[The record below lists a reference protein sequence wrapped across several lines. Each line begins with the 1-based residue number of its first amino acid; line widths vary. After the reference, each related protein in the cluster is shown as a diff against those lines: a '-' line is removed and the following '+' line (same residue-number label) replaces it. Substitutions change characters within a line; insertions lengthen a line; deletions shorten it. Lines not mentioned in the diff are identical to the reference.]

1 MEKIK
6 MTTPLVEMD
15 GDEMTRILWAMI
27 KDKLILPFVELKTEY
42 YDLGLLHR
50 NETRDQ
56 VTVDAALAAKKYGVA
71 VKCATITP
79 NAQRVEEYKLS
90 QMWKSPNGTIRAI
103 LDGTVFRAPI
113 MVKGLNPVVKNWHQ
127 PITIARHAFGD
138 VYKAA
143 EFKVPGPGTAELVFT
158 AADGTEYLWNGDPA
172 YWTGRAPNLFPYVG
186 RLTNDRYAYG
196 GKEYE
201 MTRHGFAKRTAFSP
215 ADQGRANLTLRMTD
229 TPESRESY
237 PFSFRFD
244 VSYVLEGDTLAVV
257 YAVENRGHETMYFG
271 IGGHPGFRVPLEE
284 GKRFEDYRLTFA
296 RPSQPCQVLLS
307 DSYMLSG
314 RDAAYPLENGTTLP
328 LRHALFDHDAVILK
342 NFERTMTLSA
352 GEGTRGLTL
361 SCPRMRYLGI

>member
-1 MEKIK
+1 MLHTIHNDV
-6 MTTPLVEMD
+6 MTVTI
-15 GDEMTRILWAMI
+15 DE
-27 KDKLILPFVELKTEY
+27 
-42 YDLGLLHR
+42 LG
-50 NETRDQ
+50 
-56 VTVDAALAAKKYGVA
+56 
-71 VKCATITP
+71 
-79 NAQRVEEYKLS
+79 AQLMS
-90 QMWKSPNGTIRAI
+90 I
-103 LDGTVFRAPI
+103 
-113 MVKGLNPVVKNWHQ
+113 
-127 PITIARHAFGD
+127 
-138 VYKAA
+138 
-143 EFKVPGPGTAELVFT
+143 T

-201 MTRHGFAKRTAFSP
+201 MTRHGFAKRTVFTP
-215 ADQGRANLTLRMTD
+215 ADQGRANLTLRITD

-244 VSYVLEGDTLAVV
+244 VSYVLEGNTLAIV

-296 RPSQPCQVLLS
+296 QPSQPCRVLLS

-314 RDAAYPLENGTTLP
+314 HDAPYPLEDGATLP
-328 LRHALFDHDAVILK
+328 LRHGLFDDDAIILK

-361 SCPRMRYLGI
+361 SCPKMRYLGIWHQPKTDAPYVCLEPWASLPSRQDVVEDLTQQNDLISLEPGQRYENRWTITIF

>member
-1 MEKIK
+1 MLHTIHNDV
-6 MTTPLVEMD
+6 MTVTI
-15 GDEMTRILWAMI
+15 DE
-27 KDKLILPFVELKTEY
+27 
-42 YDLGLLHR
+42 LG
-50 NETRDQ
+50 
-56 VTVDAALAAKKYGVA
+56 
-71 VKCATITP
+71 
-79 NAQRVEEYKLS
+79 AQLMS
-90 QMWKSPNGTIRAI
+90 I
-103 LDGTVFRAPI
+103 
-113 MVKGLNPVVKNWHQ
+113 
-127 PITIARHAFGD
+127 
-138 VYKAA
+138 
-143 EFKVPGPGTAELVFT
+143 T

-296 RPSQPCQVLLS
+296 RPSRPCRVLLS

-314 RDAAYPLENGTTLP
+314 HDAPYPLEDGATLP
-328 LRHALFDHDAVILK
+328 LRHGLFDDDAIILK

-352 GEGTRGLTL
+352 GEGTHGLTL
-361 SCPRMRYLGI
+361 SCPQMRYLGIWHQPKTDAPYVCLEPWASQIGRAHV